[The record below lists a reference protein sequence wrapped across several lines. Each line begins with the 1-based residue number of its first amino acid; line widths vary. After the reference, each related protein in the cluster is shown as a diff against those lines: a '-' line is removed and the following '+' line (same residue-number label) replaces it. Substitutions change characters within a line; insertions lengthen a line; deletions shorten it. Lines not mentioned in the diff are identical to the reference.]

1 MDILEFLNGD
11 PQVLRRRINLV
22 SSRTD
27 ISEILLEKDLW
38 VTFLLKYLFGESPW
52 KDHILF
58 KGGTCL
64 SKCYG
69 AVDRFSE
76 DIDILLDWRVLG
88 YGADGPAVEP
98 SRKKQ
103 ENSNELLVERTGR
116 FIAEEFVPA
125 LQKAI
130 SDMIDRPIE
139 VRADG
144 LDISI
149 GYPALFTSEYVTSEV
164 LIEMGPRG
172 RWGTPVDGRVSS
184 YVSQNIDALD
194 DSASVRCIPL
204 EQAFCEKVQIL
215 HTAAARGKVPSRYSR
230 HYYDVYMIRTKIGHM
245 PIDHDMLARNAE
257 YDRRFYPGAKYGY
270 DTMVPGTYRLTPT
283 EEMLPLLKEDYRKM
297 ESMIFGPIPSFEDI
311 LKEIAEV
318 EKELNGEPPN

>member
-318 EKELNGEPPN
+318 EKELNGEPSN

>member
-1 MDILEFLNGD
+1 MDILEFLNDD

>member
-1 MDILEFLNGD
+1 MDILEFLNDD

-52 KDHILF
+52 KDHFLF